1 VSVRE
6 ATAGIERKLARGLNA
21 RAEALRAEVFNLI
34 EQSSPPRTGVKY
46 PNLPRTSS
54 AEGPPP
60 EPPAYQS
67 GRLAESIAVLS
78 RATPGDLV
86 STVGPRSAAFSGRAP
101 YPIYLEFGTHR
112 MKPRP
117 FMRPAVAAFRQ
128 AIKGAIARWPGGEP

>member
-6 ATAGIERKLARGLNA
+6 AKAGIERKLARGLNA
-21 RAEALRAEVFNLI
+21 RAEALRAEIFNLV
-34 EQSSPPRTGVKY
+34 EQSSPTRSGIQY
-46 PNLPRTSS
+46 PDLPNRSS
-54 AEGPPP
+54 APG

-78 RATPGDLV
+78 RATPAELV
-86 STVGPRSAAFSGRAP
+86 STVGPRPQAFTSRAP
-101 YPIYLEFGTHR
+101 YPVFLEFGTRR

-128 AIKGAIARWPGGEP
+128 KIKGAIARWPGGES